1 MAEDKQV
8 KKYFENMPYGND
20 SKSSEIHGKHN
31 QIVINKFI
39 ANLVLEYDKSMAN
52 GDKEAAGHFK
62 SAIHQMSQE

>member
-39 ANLVLEYDKSMAN
+39 ENLVLEYDKSMDN
-52 GDKEAAGHFK
+52 GDK
-62 SAIHQMSQE
+62 